1 MPLDRRAVL
10 EAATRTD
17 RGADVAMAD
26 RPDVARHAGEL
37 FGTPA
42 DPDHTPPDQRHVP
55 RGKVL
60 IEWVGDAS
68 PLGQRQIA
76 EAVRM
81 GMIPPVVVAAWEHHA
96 AGMTTAIPGVAHHTM
111 TRERDGMSETVTWGP
126 YPGTYV
132 REIAAADA
140 DTVLSSTFGR
150 QFRVV
155 GRTDQLPEGG
165 QPADY
170 DVFLFIP
177 PSVRER
183 VRSIRIVDGPE
194 ESLAGVTTAASP
206 VGAGKGL
213 WND

>member
-1 MPLDRRAVL
+1 MPLDRRAAL
-10 EAATRTD
+10 QAATRTD
-17 RGADVAMAD
+17 RHADVGMAD
-26 RPDVARHAGEL
+26 RADIARHAGEL

-42 DPDHTPPDQRHVP
+42 DPDATPVDQRHVP
-55 RGKVL
+55 RGRVL
-60 IEWVGDAS
+60 VEWVGDAS

-81 GMIPPVVVAAWEHHA
+81 GMIPPVVVAAWHHHA
-96 AGMTTAIPGVAHHTM
+96 TGMTTAIPGVSHHTM

-126 YPGTYV
+126 HPGTFV
-132 REIAAADA
+132 REVSATDA
-140 DTVLSSTFGR
+140 DTLLSSTFGP

-155 GRTDQLPEGG
+155 GRPDQLPAGG
-165 QPADY
+165 QPADR
-170 DVFLFIP
+170 DVFLFVP

-194 ESLAGVTTAASP
+194 EALAGVTTAASP